1 MGTVI
6 GVQTLLG
13 DAESAGA
20 AGTAFEADDRA
31 RLVAAPDD
39 RIGEA
44 SLTLQLHHQAL
55 ASPTESPT
63 DRQPCGDC
71 VCLFV
76 DPDLTGGN
84 RRPSYSTA

>member
-63 DRQPCGDC
+63 DRQPCGT
-71 VCLFV
+71 VSACL
-76 DPDLTGGN
+76 LT
-84 RRPSYSTA
+84 PI